1 MPNFTFL
8 AQNNDQDNYVRQA
21 ELLAMSIRHSNP
33 DSKICLITNED
44 TEWIKEHL
52 FDDIVPIPWEDKADE
67 HKWKVQNR
75 WKIYHACPYDETF
88 VLDTDMLVLHDLTN
102 WWKLMQNYEVF
113 YTINVTDYKQ
123 CKLNTT
129 YYRKMFI
136 QNDLPDIYVA
146 LHYFKKSDFA
156 KKFYTCLEEVMKN
169 WEYYYEKYAP
179 KKMQKFL
186 SVDVCTAITIRVL
199 GVEDKVTNAV
209 TSFPTFVHM
218 KPYAQPWKTQTKKWQ
233 DRITCFVNDDKQMRV
248 GGHLQNTVFHY
259 TEKDFTEKFYD
270 RFNYTVSC

>member
-52 FDDIVPIPWEDKADE
+52 FDDIVPIPWEDAGEE

-75 WKIYHACPYDETF
+75 WKIYHACPYDATF
-88 VLDTDMLVLHDLTN
+88 VLDTDMLVQQDLSN
-102 WWKLMQNYEVF
+102 WWNLMQNYDVF
-113 YTINVTDYKQ
+113 YTTAVTDYKFE
-123 CKLNTT
+123 KPDTS

-136 QNDLPDIYVA
+136 ENKLPDTYVA

-199 GVEDKVTNAV
+199 DCEHLVTNKKLP
-209 TSFPTFVHM
+209 FPTFVHM
-218 KPYAQPWKTQTKKWQ
+218 KPYLQSWKTQTKKWQ
-233 DRITCFVNDDKQMRV
+233 DRITCFVDDDLNLRV
-248 GGHLQNTVFHY
+248 GGWLQNTVFHY
-259 TEKDFTEKFYD
+259 TEKDFTGKFYD
-270 RFNYTVSC
+270 RFKRLD